1 MFSPTLT
8 IFLNLCLA
16 ALTFA
21 APLSNEKLTTMGNA
35 QQMGAG
41 GGVLCFAV
49 LILDIL
55 VWGTRIPIVR
65 SVCCAD
71 TMANSR
77 SNQIHAPTQ
86 PQAAV
91 VCSRLPLACR
101 WADTLLCFLGPREA

>member
-41 GGVLCFAV
+41 GGVLSFAV

-55 VWGTRIPIVR
+55 VWVEVIKSTRPP
-65 SVCCAD
+65 S
-71 TMANSR
+71 
-77 SNQIHAPTQ
+77 HK
-86 PQAAV
+86 
-91 VCSRLPLACR
+91 
-101 WADTLLCFLGPREA
+101 LL